1 MSIFNDTPSFAP
13 RSLASRLRPNGS
25 RAILSRRLVVPLL
38 AVVVAWS
45 AAAEEPERAA
55 ATARDLVIL
64 DAFVVEARAETQAT
78 ELIDSRALKLHKI
91 VDLAEILSGELVEA
105 SIVRKSGYGN
115 EVNLRGFSQANLP
128 ILVNGGFL
136 EGACGSRK
144 DPALSHINLLT
155 VERIVV
161 REGPYDVAQPGNL
174 GGYIDVITK
183 QPEAGFSGETLVRIG
198 SYGFHSAG
206 ATTTGGT
213 DRVQVRAG
221 YNYSEAGQYADGDG
235 AELWE
240 LREGRSAPFNA
251 EGRAAAAFS
260 KHDAWG
266 ALRLTPNATHV
277 LQLDYAF
284 GEASD
289 ILNPRGDF
297 DTARET
303 TKLARLSWTAKD
315 LGAASE
321 NLTVSAYYNAVGHD
335 PTQELRTVA
344 APKRIVAKSA
354 IAGAA
359 LQNEFHAADTL
370 WTCGVDTYQRTW
382 KGDVF
387 NATTG
392 AVLNPYL
399 LPTAKTLDLG
409 MYLRGER
416 TVGPWQLSSGL
427 RWDTFCTKADEAL
440 PQTAKVTAANRNT
453 DGLLGGYVTAR
464 YAFTE
469 RSQLFA
475 GVGRSYRAPTGAERY
490 IQSSATFFGNP
501 ELEPIA
507 NTEIDLGW
515 RTAAG
520 PWSFQVKGFY
530 SDLSDYIYQVKTLAG
545 YQTYAA
551 IDAHLY
557 GADAKASCALG
568 SGFTLAGGIAW
579 QRGRKDTLPDNNTDR
594 DLGQMS
600 PLKTRVALDYERE
613 LTVGDSKP
621 VVFATLEW
629 VHGNA
634 SRDVDIVAGEKVL
647 PAWDAANLRVG
658 CQVGAWSFTA
668 GLENVFDAA
677 YAVANSYE
685 WDVVGGT
692 ASNPIVV
699 SEPGRFAYLSAG
711 YSW

>member
-38 AVVVAWS
+38 AVVVGWS

-198 SYGFHSAG
+198 SYGFRSAG

-213 DRVQVRAG
+213 DMVQVRAG

-321 NLTVSAYYNAVGHD
+321 KLTVSAYYNAVGHY

-409 MYLRGER
+409 MYLRCER

-440 PQTAKVTAANRNT
+440 PQTAKVIATNRNT

-501 ELEPIA
+501 ELEPTA

-515 RTAAG
+515 RTASG

-530 SDLSDYIYQVKTLAG
+530 SDLADYIYQVK
-545 YQTYAA
+545 
-551 IDAHLY
+551 
-557 GADAKASCALG
+557 
-568 SGFTLAGGIAW
+568 TLAGGIAW
-579 QRGRKDTLPDNNTDR
+579 QRGRKDTLLANNTDR

-613 LTVGDSKP
+613 FTFGDAKP

-634 SRDVDIVAGEKVL
+634 SRDVDTAAGEKVL
-647 PAWDAANLRVG
+647 PAWDVANLRVG
-658 CQVGAWSFTA
+658 SQVGAWSFTA
-668 GLENVFDAA
+668 GIENVFDAA
-677 YAVANSYE
+677 YAAANSYE
-685 WDVVGGT
+685 WDVVGGI

-699 SEPGRFAYLSAG
+699 NEPGRFAYLSAG

>member
-1 MSIFNDTPSFAP
+1 MSISNDTPSIAKRP
-13 RSLASRLRPNGS
+13 VASRLRNNGS
-25 RAILSRRLVVPLL
+25 RAILPRRLGVPLL
-38 AVVVAWS
+38 AVAAAWS
-45 AAAEEPERAA
+45 AAAEEPAL
-55 ATARDLVIL
+55 ATRDVVIL
-64 DAFVVEARAETQAT
+64 DSFVVEARTETQAT

-91 VDLAEILSGELVEA
+91 VDLAEILSSELVEA

-136 EGACGSRK
+136 EGACGGRK

-161 REGPYDVAQPGNL
+161 REGPYDVTQPGNL
-174 GGYIDVITK
+174 GGYINVITK
-183 QPEAGFSGETLVRIG
+183 QPEVGFSGETLARIG
-198 SYGFHSAG
+198 SYGFRSVG
-206 ATTTGGT
+206 ATTTGGS
-213 DRVQVRAG
+213 DKVQVRAG
-221 YNYSEAGQYADGDG
+221 YNYSESGQYADGDG
-235 AELWE
+235 VELWK
-240 LREGRSAPFNA
+240 LREGRVAAFNNA
-251 EGRAAAAFS
+251 GRVADAFS

-266 ALRLTPNATHV
+266 SLRLTPNAANA
-277 LQLDYAF
+277 LEFDYAF

-321 NLTVSAYYNAVGHD
+321 KLTVSAYYNAVGHY
-335 PTQELRTVA
+335 PTQELRTLA
-344 APKRIVAKSA
+344 IPKEIVAKSA

-359 LQNEFHAADTL
+359 IQNEFRSNDTL
-370 WTCGVDTYQRTW
+370 WTYGLDTYQRTW

-387 NATTG
+387 NAATG
-392 AVLNPYL
+392 AVLNPYM
-399 LPTAKTLDLG
+399 LPTAKALDLG
-409 MYLRGER
+409 AYLRGER

-427 RWDTFCTKADEAL
+427 RWDSFRTKADEAL
-440 PQTAKVTAANRNT
+440 PQTAKLTEANRNT

-464 YAFTE
+464 YAFTK

-490 IQSSATFFGNP
+490 IQGSATYFGNP
-501 ELEPIA
+501 EVKPTA
-507 NTEIDLGW
+507 NTELDLGW
-515 RTAAG
+515 RNASG

-530 SDLSDYIYQVKTLAG
+530 SDLTDYIYQVKTLAG
-545 YQTYAA
+545 YQTYAN
-551 IDAHLY
+551 IDAQLF
-557 GADAKASCALG
+557 GTDAKASCALG
-568 SGFTLAGGIAW
+568 SGFTLTGGIAW
-579 QRGRKDTLPDNNTDR
+579 QRGRKDTLPTNNTDR

-613 LTVGDSKP
+613 FALAGAKP
-621 VVFATLEW
+621 VVFGTIEW
-629 VHGNA
+629 VRGNS
-634 SRDVDIVAGEKVL
+634 SRDADTDAGEKVL
-647 PAWDAANLRVG
+647 PAWDVANLRVG
-658 CQVGAWSFTA
+658 CQLKAWSLTA
-668 GLENVFDAA
+668 GIDNLFDAA

-692 ASNPIVV
+692 ASNPIIVN
-699 SEPGRFAYLSAG
+699 EPGRFLYLSAG
-711 YSW
+711 CGW

>member
-1 MSIFNDTPSFAP
+1 MSISKAQSAHLRRVTTAP
-13 RSLASRLRPNGS
+13 LHTNGPL
-25 RAILSRRLVVPLL
+25 AILTRRLGVPLL
-38 AVVVAWS
+38 ALSASLPALADDPALAAAAARDVVV
-45 AAAEEPERAA
+45 
-55 ATARDLVIL
+55 L
-64 DAFVVEARAETQAT
+64 DAFVVEERAETQAT

-91 VDLAEILSGELVEA
+91 VDLAEVLSGELVEA

-136 EGACGSRK
+136 EGACGGRK
-144 DPALSHINLLT
+144 DPALSHINLLA

-161 REGPYDVAQPGNL
+161 REGPYDVTQPGNL
-174 GGYIDVITK
+174 GGYIDVLTK
-183 QPEAGFSGETLVRIG
+183 QPEPGISGEALARIG
-198 SYGFHSAG
+198 SYGFRSAG
-206 ATTTGGT
+206 TTANAGNAT
-213 DRVQVRAG
+213 VQVRAG
-221 YNYSEAGQYADGDG
+221 YNYSESGQYADGNGD
-235 AELWE
+235 ELWQ
-240 LREGRSAPFNA
+240 LREGRSAPFTA
-251 EGRAAAAFS
+251 QGRSADAFA

-266 ALRLTPNATHV
+266 ALRLTPNAIHA
-277 LQLDYAF
+277 LQFDYAF

-321 NLTVSAYYNAVGHD
+321 KLTVSAYYNAVGHY
-335 PTQELRTVA
+335 PTQELRTLAV
-344 APKRIVAKSA
+344 PKEIVAKSA
-354 IAGAA
+354 IAGVS
-359 LQNEFHAADTL
+359 LRNEFHGGDTL
-370 WTCGVDTYQRTW
+370 WTYGVDTYQRTW

-387 NATTG
+387 NAATG
-392 AVLNPYL
+392 AVLNPYM

-409 MYLRGER
+409 AYLRGER
-416 TVGPWQLSSGL
+416 TVGAWQLSSGL
-427 RWDTFCTKADEAL
+427 RWDSFRTKADEAL
-440 PQTAKVTAANRNT
+440 PQSAKLTAANRNS

-475 GVGRSYRAPTGAERY
+475 GVGRSYRVPTGTERY

-501 ELEPIA
+501 ALEPTA

-520 PWSFQVKGFY
+520 PWSLQVKGFY
-530 SDLSDYIYQVKTLAG
+530 SDLADYIYQVRTLAG
-545 YQTYAA
+545 YQTYAN

-557 GADAKASCALG
+557 GFDAKASCELG
-568 SGFTLAGGIAW
+568 AGFKLAGGLAW
-579 QRGRKDTLPDNNTDR
+579 QRGRKDTLPENNTDR

-600 PLKTRVALDYERE
+600 PLKTRLALDYERE
-613 LTVGDSKP
+613 LALGDAKP
-621 VVFATLEW
+621 TVFASLEW

-634 SRDVDIVAGEKVL
+634 SRDVDTAAGEKVL
-647 PAWDAANLRVG
+647 PSWDVANLRVG
-658 CQVGAWSFTA
+658 CHLGAWSLTA
-668 GLENVFDAA
+668 GIDNLFDET

-685 WDVVGGT
+685 WDVVAGT
-692 ASNPIVV
+692 AANPIVV
-699 SEPGRFAYLSAG
+699 NEPGRFAYASLG